1 MKNLILLFGM
11 LLLGNISIGQQCI
24 HVDSIYNTAKL
35 RELGNRDIRFG
46 IKQIVEE
53 ELSEKYCLSDEGDDM
68 DVEVYYFGLPKTT
81 IRVVGVERTNTIT
94 QVGVKIYYKG
104 NCYQGI
110 GESDTEIRAIMIEV
124 QEGSIPFEKM
134 TVSTAL
140 KKDQRRRATRSAGA
154 RCSRPPWCPA
164 IV

>member
-53 ELSEKYCLSDEGDDM
+53 ELSEKYCLSDDGDDM

-140 KKDQRRRATRSAGA
+140 KK
-154 RCSRPPWCPA
+154 A
-164 IV
+164 IHEAIIKI